1 MLDRTVFDREEMQQ
15 FLTEIRLA
23 TPSGTIY
30 KDQERKFEQ
39 VISFIDQIDSILK
52 KLSPKRTYR
61 FLDCGCGNGYL
72 SFVLWKYYKM
82 MRPEYHLQILC
93 VDIRKDLVEQ
103 CNVSCHKMNC
113 AEDIRFIVGSIDTID
128 VPKMDFVYSLHACDQ
143 ATDMTIQKGIECRA
157 RFIITVS
164 CCPHTIRK
172 QIENETLKP
181 ILRHKPFKERFIS
194 MLADSMRVL
203 YLEKN
208 GYLCDV
214 FEFTHEA
221 YTEKNIMI
229 RARFV
234 NQVSRKAEKCYQY
247 QLLQNKFNLHLP
259 LGG

>member
-1 MLDRTVFDREEMQQ
+1 MLDRSVFDREEMQQ

-39 VISFIDQIDSILK
+39 VVSFIEQIDKILQ
-52 KLSPKRTYR
+52 KLSPRCTYR
-61 FLDCGCGNGYL
+61 LLDCGCGNGYL

-82 MRPEYHLQILC
+82 THPEYHLQVTC
-93 VDIRKDLVEQ
+93 VDIRKDLIEQ
-103 CNVSCHKMNC
+103 CNASCHKMNC
-113 AEDIRFIVGSIDTID
+113 ADDIRFIEGFIDTID

-172 QIENETLKP
+172 QIKNETLKP
-181 ILRHKPFKERFIS
+181 VLRHKPFKERFIS

-203 YLEKN
+203 YLETK
-208 GYLCDV
+208 GYQCDV
-214 FEFTHEA
+214 FEFTHGA
-221 YTEKNIMI
+221 NTEKNIMI
-229 RARFV
+229 RARLI
-234 NQVSRKAEKCYQY
+234 NQVIRKEKKCYQY
-247 QLLQNKFNLHLP
+247 QLLRNEFNVNLP
-259 LGG
+259 YT